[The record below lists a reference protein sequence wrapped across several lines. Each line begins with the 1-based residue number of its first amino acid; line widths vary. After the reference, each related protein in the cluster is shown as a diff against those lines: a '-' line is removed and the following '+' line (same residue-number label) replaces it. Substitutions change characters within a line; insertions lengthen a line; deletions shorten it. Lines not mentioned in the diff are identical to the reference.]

1 MNEQII
7 EAGDELLTDNIITE
21 ARGAAFPEQLE
32 TAYSELKV
40 IVSKQDEMKARK
52 ETLNAEQKKLEET
65 LTECGVSD
73 SPQKRINILTDII
86 KDTDE
91 KIEEAEKRQGAQ
103 YSDVFYTVD
112 GKNTDAPLTDVPELF
127 KPYLTSIAEY
137 RVKLEK
143 NAIDIEYIENEIA
156 VAGEERK
163 IEALQKAIVGYKDGI
178 TQYEKLIE
186 TAEQDIAQ
194 AEKIKLE
201 FAKRNNEL
209 KAQGSD

>member
-1 MNEQII
+1 
-7 EAGDELLTDNIITE
+7 
-21 ARGAAFPEQLE
+21 
-32 TAYSELKV
+32 
-40 IVSKQDEMKARK
+40 MKARK

-65 LTECGVSD
+65 LTECGVTD

-112 GKNTDAPLTDVPELF
+112 GKNTDVPLTDVPELF

>member
-1 MNEQII
+1 
-7 EAGDELLTDNIITE
+7 
-21 ARGAAFPEQLE
+21 
-32 TAYSELKV
+32 
-40 IVSKQDEMKARK
+40 MK
-52 ETLNAEQKKLEET
+52 
-65 LTECGVSD
+65 
-73 SPQKRINILTDII
+73 
-86 KDTDE
+86 
-91 KIEEAEKRQGAQ
+91 
-103 YSDVFYTVD
+103 
-112 GKNTDAPLTDVPELF
+112 
-127 KPYLTSIAEY
+127 
-137 RVKLEK
+137 K

>member
-1 MNEQII
+1 M
-7 EAGDELLTDNIITE
+7 
-21 ARGAAFPEQLE
+21 
-32 TAYSELKV
+32 
-40 IVSKQDEMKARK
+40 
-52 ETLNAEQKKLEET
+52 
-65 LTECGVSD
+65 
-73 SPQKRINILTDII
+73 
-86 KDTDE
+86 
-91 KIEEAEKRQGAQ
+91 
-103 YSDVFYTVD
+103 
-112 GKNTDAPLTDVPELF
+112 
-127 KPYLTSIAEY
+127 TSIAEY